1 MLALA
6 AIMMHASHLSPLR
19 AGVVSMQ
26 HVCSLGAGLAGMAHS
41 LKKTKKISG
50 LNDGEKLFLPE
61 FHLYY
66 VMSRGRPAV
75 LEYHSTEHSGVSP
88 HTNKHIYLRFDHRI
102 KPLWFPALE
111 CPVPTITPASLCPVT
126 VVLRPIRFPALPSR
140 SSSSRP
146 DRFSREHEKLVRELD
161 KHRLP
166 RAR

>member
-66 VMSRGRPAV
+66 ALRNDPYNCNTVQDMLQRITKDKMVDTFIKVSLPTADGPQSMTTQLWCCVAGCDGSRVLLQWQPA
-75 LEYHSTEHSGVSP
+75 
-88 HTNKHIYLRFDHRI
+88 RR
-102 KPLWFPALE
+102 
-111 CPVPTITPASLCPVT
+111 
-126 VVLRPIRFPALPSR
+126 
-140 SSSSRP
+140 
-146 DRFSREHEKLVRELD
+146 
-161 KHRLP
+161 RLP
-166 RAR
+166 PEACTGPHGAR